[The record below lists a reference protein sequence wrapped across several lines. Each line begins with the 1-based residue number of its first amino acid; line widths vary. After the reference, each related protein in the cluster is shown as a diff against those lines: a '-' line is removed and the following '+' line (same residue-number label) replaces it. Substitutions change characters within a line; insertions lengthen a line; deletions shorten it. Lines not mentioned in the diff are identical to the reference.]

1 MKDFDRRY
9 QLIVFWVLVA
19 IIMFVAAMMLAP
31 FVPALVW
38 AVVLSVLMH
47 PLYQRFGGDKKPN
60 VAAAGTTLAALA
72 IIGIPLVLIGG
83 VLFVQ
88 VNGFVREVQGNV
100 PAGQSVFNLTY
111 LGTELDNRLGSTI
124 QQFSSSFT
132 FSQWIEQNRNTLG
145 SSLAEPVGKLLVS
158 STKGVLTFVVAFLTM
173 FFMLKDGKS
182 LKEPTLALIPLPH
195 ETTEDILLKLGKT
208 IQAVFKSV
216 VLVGIAQGTLAG
228 FAYWI
233 AGVPNSLMWGVATVV
248 LCMVPLLGAPIIY
261 LPMSL
266 LLVIQGHSWQGIG
279 LAAFCLIIVSNID
292 NILKPWIIGSEIDL
306 HPIAVFFALLGGL
319 LLFGPVGLMA
329 GPLVLTL
336 ALAVHDILRERR
348 KLALEPF

>member
-19 IIMFVAAMMLAP
+19 IIMIVAALMLEP
-31 FVPALVW
+31 FVPAIVW
-38 AVVLSVLMH
+38 AVVLAVLMH
-47 PLYQRFGGDKKPN
+47 PLFLKFGGEKNPN
-60 VAAAGTTLAALA
+60 MAATATTLAALG
-72 IIGIPLVLIGG
+72 IIGIPLLLIGG

-88 VNGFVREVQGNV
+88 VNGFVHEFQGGA
-100 PAGQSVFNLTY
+100 PPGQSVFDLNY
-111 LGTELDNRLGSTI
+111 LGAELDRSLGPTI
-124 QQFSSSFT
+124 HNLSPNFT
-132 FSQWIEQNRNTLG
+132 FSGWIEQNRDTIAGSVSAPLG
-145 SSLAEPVGKLLVS
+145 KVLIS
-158 STKGVLTFVVAFLTM
+158 STKGILTFVVAFLTM

-195 ETTEDILLKLGKT
+195 ETTENILLKLGKT

-228 FAYWI
+228 LAYWV

-261 LPMSL
+261 LPMSF

-306 HPIAVFFALLGGL
+306 HPMAVFFALLGGL
-319 LLFGPVGLMA
+319 LFFGPVGLMA

-336 ALAVHDILRERR
+336 VLAVHDVLRERR
-348 KLALEPF
+348 KLASEPI

>member
-19 IIMFVAAMMLAP
+19 IIMVVAALMLEP

-47 PLYQRFGGDKKPN
+47 PIYQKFGGEKKPN
-60 VAAAGTTLAALA
+60 VAATGTTLAALA
-72 IIGIPLVLIGG
+72 IIGIPMLVIGG
-83 VLFVQ
+83 ALFIQ
-88 VNGFVREVQGNV
+88 VNGFVHEVQVGA
-100 PAGQSVFNLTY
+100 PPGQSVFDLNY
-111 LGTELDNRLGSTI
+111 IGTELDRALGPTI
-124 QQFSSSFT
+124 HQLSPSFT
-132 FSQWIEQNRNTLG
+132 FSNWIEQNRNTLAG
-145 SSLAEPVGKLLVS
+145 TVSAPVGKVLVS
-158 STKGVLTFVVAFLTM
+158 STKGVFTFIVAFLTM
-173 FFMLKDGKS
+173 FFMLRDGKR

-228 FAYWI
+228 LAYWV
-233 AGVPNSLMWGVATVV
+233 AGVPNSLMWGVATIV

-266 LLVIQGHSWQGIG
+266 LLVLQGHSWQGIG

-292 NILKPWIIGSEIDL
+292 NILKPWIIGSEVDL
-306 HPIAVFFALLGGL
+306 HPMAVFFALLGGL

-336 ALAVHDILRERR
+336 VLAVHDVLRERR
-348 KLALEPF
+348 KLALELV